1 MQNALKRVEL
11 CQREIACFR
20 LSDAEFIRRS
30 TADCATIHYLA
41 NSCAFSF
48 SHTELMPSHY
58 DRDAAIDALTAIN
71 LDDLYR
77 ALGIERLRGV
87 APLRRVL
94 RPFARRLATQVVTC
108 DNLVGELG
116 LQVGGAWALGQFVRH
131 AVISGQTNVPREG
144 PLMIVANHPG
154 LYDTLA
160 LFAAIPRTD
169 LRIISADRPFLRNLP
184 NVSRHLLPI
193 DDASSGRMG
202 AVRAATRHMR
212 AGGALLLFPGGQIEP
227 DPATMPGA
235 VAALREWSESVELF
249 GRLVPQL
256 TAVSAVVSGV
266 LSATAQRHPLVR
278 LRRTPPEREL
288 LAATLQ
294 MLVPSLHD
302 IPLRVDF
309 GPPLRRSD
317 FARVGEAA
325 LAPAL
330 LATTAHLMNAARGRP

>member
-1 MQNALKRVEL
+1 MHSN
-11 CQREIACFR
+11 
-20 LSDAEFIRRS
+20 
-30 TADCATIHYLA
+30 
-41 NSCAFSF
+41 
-48 SHTELMPSHY
+48 Y
-58 DRDAAIDALTAIN
+58 DRAAAIDALTAIN
-71 LDDLYR
+71 LDDLYK
-77 ALGIERLRGV
+77 ALGIEWLRGV

-94 RPFARRLATQVVTC
+94 RPFAQRLAEQVVTC

-131 AVISGQTNVPREG
+131 AVTSGQASIPREG

-160 LFAAIPRTD
+160 LFAAIPRAD
-169 LRIISADRPFLRNLP
+169 LRIISADRPFLRTLP
-184 NVSRHLLPI
+184 NISRYLLPI
-193 DDASSGRMG
+193 DDATSGRMG
-202 AVRAATRHMR
+202 AVRAASRHMR
-212 AGGALLLFPGGQIEP
+212 AGGALLLFPGGKIEP

-235 VAALREWSESVELF
+235 VARLREWSESVELF

-278 LRRTPPEREL
+278 LRRTPSERDL

-294 MLVPSLHD
+294 MIAPSLHD
-302 IPLRVDF
+302 LPLRVDF
-309 GPPLRRSD
+309 GPPLRRAD
-317 FARVGEAA
+317 FVRVGETA

-330 LATTAHLMNAARGRP
+330 LAATARLMDAAREQR